1 MTMLI
6 KTRSTQNHGRCNDN
20 SGVRDTNC
28 AMQRTSRISISISI
42 HPSAR
47 PPPDT
52 AHHKTPT
59 IGFEVLDTGH
69 AIIFA
74 FLS

>member
-6 KTRSTQNHGRCNDN
+6 KTRSTQNHGRCNDK
-20 SGVRDTNC
+20 SGVRETNC
-28 AMQRTSRISISISI
+28 ATQRTSSISISI

-69 AIIFA
+69 TIIFA